1 MKSRILLNIS
11 NYVKLTFILF
21 IYIMKLNAE
30 YSNETICKQIYTPL
44 LIECMYDDDNNQNT
58 FYSRNGTDNSII
70 TNTSEYSLYT
80 IDEYNV
86 LLIKNLTKKDQGFGK
101 YQAKKNAT
109 EVERDYNIYLY
120 SKCL

>member
-1 MKSRILLNIS
+1 MAIRKLLNLS
-11 NYVKLTFILF
+11 NFLKLTFILF
-21 IYIMKLNAE
+21 IYIMNSNTE

-44 LIECMYDDDNNQNT
+44 LLICLYDDDNNQNT

-80 IDEYNV
+80 IDDYNY
-86 LLIKNLTKKDQGFGK
+86 LQIKNLTKKDQGFGK